1 MAAIRANLTPPEAAG
16 AHESAAAA
24 SLAGAHVGN
33 GVGGPGAPGTPAG
46 AGAASANGGAGG
58 REERRQQAE
67 DARPPGPLA
76 EATDAVSRAVG
87 GGNKDGVGGV

>member
-1 MAAIRANLTPPEAAG
+1 MAAIRANLARPEAAG

-24 SLAGAHVGN
+24 SLAGAHAGN
-33 GVGGPGAPGTPAG
+33 GVGAAGGAGAPAR

-87 GGNKDGVGGV
+87 GGTQDGVGGV